1 MVEVPIPK
9 DITKFKP
16 TLIGP
21 FTTRQ
26 VVCGCIAAAVDYLIF
41 KIISISSISITLDTL
56 IGIEVLFAAPILAF
70 SLIFPYDMPLEKFLK
85 NVFLLSFIAPKTRVY
100 EINNCFAP
108 EQIQEQKTNKKKKKF
123 SNAELKK
130 HPDYVLYE

>member
-26 VVCGCIAAAVDYLIF
+26 VVCGCIAATVDYLIF
-41 KIISISSISITLDTL
+41 KIISISNISITLDTL

-70 SLIFPYDMPLEKFLK
+70 SIIFPYDMPLEKFLK

-100 EINNCFAP
+100 EINNFFTP
-108 EQIQEQKTNKKKKKF
+108 EQIQEQRTNKKKKKF
-123 SNAELKK
+123 SNSKLKK

>member
-26 VVCGCIAAAVDYLIF
+26 VVCGCIAATVDYLIF
-41 KIISISSISITLDTL
+41 KIISISNISITLDTL

-70 SLIFPYDMPLEKFLK
+70 SIIFPYDMPLEKFLK

-100 EINNCFAP
+100 EINNFFAP
-108 EQIQEQKTNKKKKKF
+108 EQIQEQRTNKKKKKF
-123 SNAELKK
+123 SNSELKK
-130 HPDYVLYE
+130 HPDYVLHE

>member
-26 VVCGCIAAAVDYLIF
+26 VVCGCIAATVDYLIF
-41 KIISISSISITLDTL
+41 KIISISNISITLDTL

-70 SLIFPYDMPLEKFLK
+70 SIIFPYDMPLEKFLK

-100 EINNCFAP
+100 EINNFFAP
-108 EQIQEQKTNKKKKKF
+108 EQIQEQRTNKKKKKF
-123 SNAELKK
+123 SNSELKK
-130 HPDYVLYE
+130 HPDDVLYE

>member
-26 VVCGCIAAAVDYLIF
+26 VVCGCLAATVDYLIF
-41 KIISISSISITLDTL
+41 KIISISNISITLDTL

-70 SLIFPYDMPLEKFLK
+70 SIIFPYDMPLEKFLK

-100 EINNCFAP
+100 EINNFFAP
-108 EQIQEQKTNKKKKKF
+108 EQIQEQRTNKKKKKF
-123 SNAELKK
+123 SNSELKK

>member
-26 VVCGCIAAAVDYLIF
+26 VVCGCIAATVDYLIF
-41 KIISISSISITLDTL
+41 KIISISNISITLDTL

-70 SLIFPYDMPLEKFLK
+70 SIIFPYDMPLEKFLK

-100 EINNCFAP
+100 EINNFFAP
-108 EQIQEQKTNKKKKKF
+108 EQIQEQRTNKKKKKF
-123 SNAELKK
+123 SNSELKK